1 MATKAIVD
9 LRDLKVLDGT
19 IVAEIS
25 VLYEQGEMKEIATQ
39 KVFGT
44 IPTGL
49 TDSSVT
55 NQLKSIASGL
65 LLEFAGLTITTAE
78 IVRGR

>member
-9 LRDLKVLDGT
+9 LKDLKVLDGT
-19 IVAEIS
+19 IVVEIS
-25 VLYEQGEMKEIATQ
+25 VLYEQGEMKEISTQ

-55 NQLKSIASGL
+55 TQLKSIASGL
-65 LLEFAGLTITTAE
+65 LLEFAGLTITPAE